1 MQDKKLRELEKRIEQ
16 IKRELQQITEMRPGS
31 LTRQYRIPQDK
42 VGPYYQL
49 SYTHKMK
56 SHTEYVRKE
65 FVTEIRKQIAQY
77 RRFKRLVQQWVDLAI
92 EHSQVQMGKGE
103 RAHKSSIREGSIT

>member
-1 MQDKKLRELEKRIEQ
+1 MKNKRLCHLEKRIEK
-16 IKRELQQITEMRPGS
+16 IKRDLQKITEMRPGS

-56 SHTEYVRKE
+56 SHTEYIRKE
-65 FVTEIRKQIAQY
+65 YVAAIRKHISHY
-77 RRFKRLVQQWVDLAI
+77 KRFKRLVQQWVELAI
-92 EHSQVQMGKGE
+92 EHSQVQMGKGKK
-103 RAHKSSIREGSIT
+103 RD

>member
-1 MQDKKLRELEKRIEQ
+1 MNNKKLYQLEKRIEK
-16 IKRELQQITEMRPGS
+16 IKRELQKITAMRPGS
-31 LTRQYRIPQDK
+31 LTLQYRIPQDK

-65 FVTEIRKQIAQY
+65 CVTEIREQIAHY
-77 RRFKRLVQQWVDLAI
+77 KRFKRLVQQWVELAI
-92 EHSQVQMGKGE
+92 EHSQLQMGKGKK
-103 RAHKSSIREGSIT
+103 AHKSSIREGSIK

>member
-1 MQDKKLRELEKRIEQ
+1 MKNKKLCQLEKRIEE

-31 LTRQYRIPQDK
+31 LTRQYRVPKDK

-56 SHTEYVRKE
+56 SHTEYIRREYVA
-65 FVTEIRKQIAQY
+65 EIRKQISHY
-77 RRFKRLVQQWVDLAI
+77 KRFKKLVQEWVALAI
-92 EHSQVQMGKGE
+92 EHSKVQMGKGE
-103 RAHKSSIREGSIT
+103 KRDYHRRGEGSIK

>member
-1 MQDKKLRELEKRIEQ
+1 MKNKKLCQLEKRIEK
-16 IKRELQQITEMRPGS
+16 IKRELQKITEMRPGS

-65 FVTEIRKQIAQY
+65 CVAEIRKQISHY
-77 RRFKRLVQQWVDLAI
+77 KRFKKLVQEWVELGI
-92 EHSQVQMGKGE
+92 EHSQVQMGKGKK
-103 RAHKSSIREGSIT
+103 RD

>member
-1 MQDKKLRELEKRIEQ
+1 MKNKKLCQLEKRIEK
-16 IKRELQQITEMRPGS
+16 IKRELQKVTEMRPGS

-65 FVTEIRKQIAQY
+65 FVAEIRKQIFQY
-77 RRFKRLVQQWVDLAI
+77 KRFKKLVQQWVELGI
-92 EHSQVQMGKGE
+92 EHSKVQMGKGK
-103 RAHKSSIREGSIT
+103 RRD